1 MSWRLLK
8 ILGLFLT
15 LASPAVAQ
23 TIRVTISDGSTG
35 ADVQVGT
42 FASGAAILIT
52 TSQLNTVTSNNPGEF
67 LRIYDTSTD
76 NNGAPTLDIGP
87 VTIRVDTGLGFR
99 PQQLRVLV
107 AAASEPDIALNLTD
121 PEQPFADSGARNF
134 RSLVVDATSGIIAQE
149 PTVVEDF
156 QRNLSL
162 AIAIQG
168 DLGQALAQ
176 PTDPRDQVKVGS
188 IFRAQVNRQPG
199 STTLG
204 GNIHADITATGADN
218 IVGFWYF
225 TIAQMRVANSIT
237 GSINATGHQFSTS
250 FPPSPGSINKVVV
263 GPNPSTGSV
272 GLAGDVKA
280 EAGEINEVYSAAPIG
295 SASKPVKIWAG
306 NRIKAIRVAQEG
318 SSAANATVLSHDI
331 HADIRSNLASSLS
344 GDPGANGAL
353 HLVQTDGGL
362 MGEVKAGNLSP
373 GYFNIFSGG
382 GPGCQTGLR
391 QEGLLVRGAI
401 DAPITI
407 DFNQENTDIVADRIL
422 KPVKIGIKSKGL
434 IVAYGT
440 PTTSDPDAGFIH
452 SINIGFGSVPTEYE
466 AYPTGMCGHD
476 CVPLDMSGTDPWF
489 SAGTLDVAS
498 KNSLIR
504 ADHIGTIRIN
514 KMTLLFD
521 GDTQTKQHKPRIE
534 AKRIESLSIA
544 EMGAGVVWS
553 GVLDGNAASSNVRS
567 NDYASIGDLRIGCMS
582 PLADVWATECP
593 AIVIGEYFTTV
604 INREPRHGHW
614 RHARRTA
621 DAQDFVWELGA
632 YSRATGEHRS
642 AFVRN
647 RAG

>member
-1 MSWRLLK
+1 MSWRLLAV
-8 ILGLFLT
+8 LGLFLILT
-15 LASPAVAQ
+15 RPAVAQ
-23 TIRVTISDGSTG
+23 SIRVTISDGSTG

-76 NNGAPTLDIGP
+76 NSGAPTLDIGP

-107 AAASEPDIALNLTD
+107 AAASEPDVAFNLTNPID
-121 PEQPFADSGARNF
+121 PLAPGARNF
-134 RSLVVDATSGIIAQE
+134 RSLIVEATSAIIAQE

-204 GNIHADITATGADN
+204 GNIHADMTATGADN

-225 TIAQMRVANSIT
+225 SIAQVIVANSIT

-373 GYFNIFSGG
+373 GFFNIFSGE
-382 GPGCQTGLR
+382 R
-391 QEGLLVRGAI
+391 ER
-401 DAPITI
+401 
-407 DFNQENTDIVADRIL
+407 
-422 KPVKIGIKSKGL
+422 
-434 IVAYGT
+434 
-440 PTTSDPDAGFIH
+440 
-452 SINIGFGSVPTEYE
+452 
-466 AYPTGMCGHD
+466 
-476 CVPLDMSGTDPWF
+476 
-489 SAGTLDVAS
+489 
-498 KNSLIR
+498 
-504 ADHIGTIRIN
+504 
-514 KMTLLFD
+514 D
-521 GDTQTKQHKPRIE
+521 GR
-534 AKRIESLSIA
+534 L
-544 EMGAGVVWS
+544 
-553 GVLDGNAASSNVRS
+553 
-567 NDYASIGDLRIGCMS
+567 
-582 PLADVWATECP
+582 
-593 AIVIGEYFTTV
+593 
-604 INREPRHGHW
+604 
-614 RHARRTA
+614 
-621 DAQDFVWELGA
+621 
-632 YSRATGEHRS
+632 
-642 AFVRN
+642 
-647 RAG
+647 